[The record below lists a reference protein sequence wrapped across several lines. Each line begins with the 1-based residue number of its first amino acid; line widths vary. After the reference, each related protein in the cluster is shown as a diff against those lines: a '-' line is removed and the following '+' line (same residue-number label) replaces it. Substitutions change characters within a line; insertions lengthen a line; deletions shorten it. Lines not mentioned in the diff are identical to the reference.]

1 MDRQEQGRPEAG
13 GWVPGTAAAVCCI
26 TADEGLREDCARA
39 AAVAGAAF
47 EAASSAGEA
56 AALWSRADLV
66 LVGADVVE
74 LPPQRRDAAVLVGR
88 GSDRGLLWQR
98 AADLGVDHVAE
109 LPEAAEWLVEF
120 LGRRGSDRSSGS
132 VVGVV
137 GGCGGAGASTA
148 AALIAGAAALDGASV
163 LLVDGDRLAGGLEAS
178 VSERGA
184 EGLHWPDLISASGT
198 INPEQLRSALPRVRG
213 VGLLS
218 WPASS
223 QRAARIGAAAVSGA
237 IEAARSAFDL
247 VVADVGR
254 GREGLEDFAWACDR
268 LLVVVPGR
276 LGGALSAAQLLHEL
290 PPVPVGA
297 LVRGR
302 PAEGIDAE
310 QLAEAVDCPLV
321 GTVPHVRGIPVAA
334 EAGRLLEFSRLR
346 AFRRLAGTVLDGAHL
361 PMDDG
366 EALAVG
372 ARLASRGRRAGR

>member
-1 MDRQEQGRPEAG
+1 M
-13 GWVPGTAAAVCCI
+13 
-26 TADEGLREDCARA
+26 
-39 AAVAGAAF
+39 
-47 EAASSAGEA
+47 
-56 AALWSRADLV
+56 
-66 LVGADVVE
+66 
-74 LPPQRRDAAVLVGR
+74 
-88 GSDRGLLWQR
+88 
-98 AADLGVDHVAE
+98 
-109 LPEAAEWLVEF
+109 
-120 LGRRGSDRSSGS
+120 
-132 VVGVV
+132 
-137 GGCGGAGASTA
+137 
-148 AALIAGAAALDGASV
+148 
-163 LLVDGDRLAGGLEAS
+163 
-178 VSERGA
+178 SERGA

-218 WPASS
+218 WPASP

-237 IEAARSAFDL
+237 IGAARSVFDL

-290 PPVPVGA
+290 PPVPVGV

-321 GTVPHVRGIPVAA
+321 GTVPHVRGIPAAA

-346 AFRRLAGTVLDGAHL
+346 AFRRLAGSVLDGAHL